1 MANVPRIRDV
11 WAQNLDQEMHNI
23 RSLVEQYP
31 YISMDT
37 EFPGVVARPIGTFKT
52 SSDYH
57 YQTMRCNVDLL
68 KIIQI
73 GITLSDADG
82 NMPEG
87 TCTWQF
93 NFHFSVNDDMYSAD
107 SIELL
112 QKAGLSVVSRW
123 HGWRKSY
130 TRPGNSDDMYS
141 ADSIELL
148 QKAGLDF
155 NRHEDGQYG
164 IKPNDFAE
172 LLITSGLVLFE
183 NVKWISFHRRESS
196 GYDFGY
202 LLRLLTNAPLPSV
215 EEDFFELVHIWFPNI
230 LDIKYITRS
239 IRATK
244 GGLQEIADELGV
256 GSLFPNILDIK
267 YITRSI
273 RATKGGLQ
281 EIADE
286 LGVGSSGDRQKY
298 EFNQQSLGQVQRVG
312 PLQQAG
318 SDALLTSMT
327 FFKMKEHYFPD
338 QFDESK
344 YSGQLYGLGPNY
356 NPLASSPSAPT
367 PAHVHHT
374 AVSHNMNISLPG
386 MSMQMNGMNSMGM
399 GQPFPTPGLY
409 PSPSVG
415 TPFGPSGP
423 TPPAHAG
430 GMGGM
435 GMGGVGMY
443 GMPGHNVR

>member
-1 MANVPRIRDV
+1 
-11 WAQNLDQEMHNI
+11 
-23 RSLVEQYP
+23 
-31 YISMDT
+31 
-37 EFPGVVARPIGTFKT
+37 
-52 SSDYH
+52 
-57 YQTMRCNVDLL
+57 MRCNVDLL

-73 GITLSDADG
+73 GITLSDANG
-82 NMPEG
+82 NMPDG

-107 SIELL
+107 SIE
-112 QKAGLSVVSRW
+112 
-123 HGWRKSY
+123 
-130 TRPGNSDDMYS
+130 N
-141 ADSIELL
+141 L

-155 NRHEDGQYG
+155 SRHEDPQYG

-172 LLITSGLVLFE
+172 LLITSGLVIFE
-183 NVKWISFHRRESS
+183 NVKWISFHRCV
-196 GYDFGY
+196 DQI
-202 LLRLLTNAPLPSV
+202 LLLMTG
-215 EEDFFELVHIWFPNI
+215 F
-230 LDIKYITRS
+230 ITRS

-256 GSLFPNILDIK
+256 
-267 YITRSI
+267 
-273 RATKGGLQ
+273 
-281 EIADE
+281 
-286 LGVGSSGDRQKY
+286 
-298 EFNQQSLGQVQRVG
+298 QRIG

-386 MSMQMNGMNSMGM
+386 MGMQMNGMNSMGM

-409 PSPSVG
+409 PTGSVG

-423 TPPAHAG
+423 TPPTHGG
-430 GMGGM
+430 GMSGM

>member
-1 MANVPRIRDV
+1 MATMPRIREV
-11 WAQNLDQEMHNI
+11 WATNLDQEMHAI

-73 GITLSDADG
+73 GLTLSDADG

-87 TCTWQF
+87 ICTWQF
-93 NFHFSVNDDMYSAD
+93 NFHFSVNEDMYSAD
-107 SIELL
+107 SIE
-112 QKAGLSVVSRW
+112 
-123 HGWRKSY
+123 
-130 TRPGNSDDMYS
+130 
-141 ADSIELL
+141 IL

-155 NRHEDGQYG
+155 SRHEDSQYG

-183 NVKWISFHRRESS
+183 NVKWISFHS

-202 LLRLLTNAPLPSV
+202 LLRLLTNAPLPPV
-215 EEDFFELVHIWFPNI
+215 EEDFFELVHMWFPHI

-244 GGLQEIADELGV
+244 GGLQELADELGV
-256 GSLFPNILDIK
+256 
-267 YITRSI
+267 
-273 RATKGGLQ
+273 
-281 EIADE
+281 
-286 LGVGSSGDRQKY
+286 
-298 EFNQQSLGQVQRVG
+298 QRIG

-338 QFDESK
+338 LFDESK

-386 MSMQMNGMNSMGM
+386 MTMQMNGMGSMAM

-409 PSPSVG
+409 PNPSVN

-423 TPPAHAG
+423 NGPSHTGA
-430 GMGGM
+430 MGGM
-435 GMGGVGMY
+435 GMGNVGMY

>member
-11 WAQNLDQEMHNI
+11 WAPNLDQEMHTI
-23 RSLVEQYP
+23 RSLVDQYP

-73 GITLSDADG
+73 GITLSDANG
-82 NMPEG
+82 NMPDG

-93 NFHFSVNDDMYSAD
+93 NFHFTD
-107 SIELL
+107 SIE
-112 QKAGLSVVSRW
+112 
-123 HGWRKSY
+123 
-130 TRPGNSDDMYS
+130 N
-141 ADSIELL
+141 L

-155 NRHEDGQYG
+155 SRHEDPQYG

-172 LLITSGLVLFE
+172 LLITSGLF
-183 NVKWISFHRRESS
+183 
-196 GYDFGY
+196 
-202 LLRLLTNAPLPSV
+202 
-215 EEDFFELVHIWFPNI
+215 
-230 LDIKYITRS
+230 ITRS

-256 GSLFPNILDIK
+256 
-267 YITRSI
+267 
-273 RATKGGLQ
+273 
-281 EIADE
+281 
-286 LGVGSSGDRQKY
+286 SS
-298 EFNQQSLGQVQRVG
+298 SAALTIG

-386 MSMQMNGMNSMGM
+386 MGMQMNGMNSMGM

-409 PSPSVG
+409 PTGSVG

-423 TPPAHAG
+423 TPPTHGG
-430 GMGGM
+430 GMSGM

>member
-1 MANVPRIRDV
+1 MATMPRIRDV
-11 WAQNLDQEMHNI
+11 WATNLEQEMHAI
-23 RSLVEQYP
+23 RSFVDQYP

-73 GITLSDADG
+73 GLTLSDADG

-87 TCTWQF
+87 ICTWQF
-93 NFHFSVNDDMYSAD
+93 NFQFSVNEDMYSAD
-107 SIELL
+107 SIESL
-112 QKAGLSVVSRW
+112 QKAGF
-123 HGWRKSY
+123 
-130 TRPGNSDDMYS
+130 
-141 ADSIELL
+141 
-148 QKAGLDF
+148 DF
-155 NRHEDGQYG
+155 SRHEDLQYG

-172 LLITSGLVLFE
+172 LLITSGLVLLDS
-183 NVKWISFHRRESS
+183 VKWISFHS

-215 EEDFFELVHIWFPNI
+215 EEDFFELVHMWFPHI

-244 GGLQEIADELGV
+244 GGLQELADELGV
-256 GSLFPNILDIK
+256 
-267 YITRSI
+267 
-273 RATKGGLQ
+273 
-281 EIADE
+281 
-286 LGVGSSGDRQKY
+286 
-298 EFNQQSLGQVQRVG
+298 QRIG

-327 FFKMKEHYFPD
+327 FFKMREQYFPD
-338 QFDESK
+338 NFDESK

-356 NPLASSPSAPT
+356 NPLVSSPSAPT

-374 AVSHNMNISLPG
+374 AVPHNMNITLPG
-386 MSMQMNGMNSMGM
+386 MNMQMNGMGSMAM

-409 PSPSVG
+409 PNPSVS

-423 TPPAHAG
+423 NGPSHTT
-430 GMGGM
+430 GMGAM
-435 GMGGVGMY
+435 GMGNVGMY

>member
-1 MANVPRIRDV
+1 
-11 WAQNLDQEMHNI
+11 MHTI
-23 RSLVEQYP
+23 RSLVDQYP

-73 GITLSDADG
+73 GITLSDANG
-82 NMPEG
+82 NMPDG

-107 SIELL
+107 SIE
-112 QKAGLSVVSRW
+112 
-123 HGWRKSY
+123 
-130 TRPGNSDDMYS
+130 N
-141 ADSIELL
+141 L

-155 NRHEDGQYG
+155 SRHEDPQYG

-172 LLITSGLVLFE
+172 LLITSGLVIFE
-183 NVKWISFHRRESS
+183 NVKWISFHRCV
-196 GYDFGY
+196 DQI
-202 LLRLLTNAPLPSV
+202 LLLMTGV
-215 EEDFFELVHIWFPNI
+215 C
-230 LDIKYITRS
+230 LDISFITRS

-256 GSLFPNILDIK
+256 
-267 YITRSI
+267 
-273 RATKGGLQ
+273 
-281 EIADE
+281 
-286 LGVGSSGDRQKY
+286 
-298 EFNQQSLGQVQRVG
+298 QRIG

-386 MSMQMNGMNSMGM
+386 MGMQMNGMNSMGM

-409 PSPSVG
+409 PTGS
-415 TPFGPSGP
+415 
-423 TPPAHAG
+423 
-430 GMGGM
+430 
-435 GMGGVGMY
+435 
-443 GMPGHNVR
+443 

>member
-11 WAQNLDQEMHNI
+11 WAPNLEQEMHNI

-87 TCTWQF
+87 TCAWQF
-93 NFHFSVNDDMYSAD
+93 NFHFSV
-107 SIELL
+107 
-112 QKAGLSVVSRW
+112 
-123 HGWRKSY
+123 
-130 TRPGNSDDMYS
+130 SDDMYS

-148 QKAGLDF
+148 QKSGLDF
-155 NRHEDGQYG
+155 NRHEDAQYG

-183 NVKWISFHRRESS
+183 DVKWISFHS

-230 LDIKYITRS
+230 LDIKASS
-239 IRATK
+239 ISRGVSVLPK
-244 GGLQEIADELGV
+244 GDFKKLQMN
-256 GSLFPNILDIK
+256 S
-267 YITRSI
+267 
-273 RATKGGLQ
+273 
-281 EIADE
+281 
-286 LGVGSSGDRQKY
+286 
-298 EFNQQSLGQVQRVG
+298 GQVQRVG

-409 PSPSVG
+409 PTSSVG

-423 TPPAHAG
+423 TPPAHG

>member
-1 MANVPRIRDV
+1 
-11 WAQNLDQEMHNI
+11 
-23 RSLVEQYP
+23 
-31 YISMDT
+31 
-37 EFPGVVARPIGTFKT
+37 
-52 SSDYH
+52 
-57 YQTMRCNVDLL
+57 MRCNVDLL

-73 GITLSDADG
+73 GITLSDANG
-82 NMPEG
+82 NMPDG

-107 SIELL
+107 SIE
-112 QKAGLSVVSRW
+112 
-123 HGWRKSY
+123 
-130 TRPGNSDDMYS
+130 N
-141 ADSIELL
+141 L

-155 NRHEDGQYG
+155 SRHEDPQYG

-172 LLITSGLVLFE
+172 LLITSGLVIFE
-183 NVKWISFHRRESS
+183 NVKWISFHS

-215 EEDFFELVHIWFPNI
+215 EEDFFELF
-230 LDIKYITRS
+230 ITRS

-256 GSLFPNILDIK
+256 
-267 YITRSI
+267 
-273 RATKGGLQ
+273 
-281 EIADE
+281 
-286 LGVGSSGDRQKY
+286 
-298 EFNQQSLGQVQRVG
+298 QRIG

-386 MSMQMNGMNSMGM
+386 MGMQMNGMNSMGM

-409 PSPSVG
+409 PTGSVG

-423 TPPAHAG
+423 TPPTHGG
-430 GMGGM
+430 GMSGM

>member
-1 MANVPRIRDV
+1 MANMPRIRDV
-11 WAQNLDQEMHNI
+11 WATNLDQEMQAI
-23 RSLVEQYP
+23 RSLVDQYP

-73 GITLSDADG
+73 GLTLSDADG

-87 TCTWQF
+87 ICTWQF
-93 NFHFSVNDDMYSAD
+93 NFQFSVN
-107 SIELL
+107 E
-112 QKAGLSVVSRW
+112 
-123 HGWRKSY
+123 
-130 TRPGNSDDMYS
+130 DMYS

-155 NRHEDGQYG
+155 SRHEDLQYG

-183 NVKWISFHRRESS
+183 DVKWISFHS

-202 LLRLLTNAPLPSV
+202 LLRLLTNAPLPTV
-215 EEDFFELVHIWFPNI
+215 EEDFFELVHMWFPQI

-244 GGLQEIADELGV
+244 GGLQELADELGV
-256 GSLFPNILDIK
+256 
-267 YITRSI
+267 
-273 RATKGGLQ
+273 
-281 EIADE
+281 
-286 LGVGSSGDRQKY
+286 
-298 EFNQQSLGQVQRVG
+298 QRIG
-312 PLQQAG
+312 PLQKAG

-327 FFKMKEHYFPD
+327 FFKMKEH
-338 QFDESK
+338 
-344 YSGQLYGLGPNY
+344 GQLYGLGPNY

-374 AVSHNMNISLPG
+374 AVSHNINISLPG
-386 MSMQMNGMNSMGM
+386 MNMQMNGMGSMAM
-399 GQPFPTPGLY
+399 GQPFPTPGIVTCL
-409 PSPSVG
+409 VD
-415 TPFGPSGP
+415 
-423 TPPAHAG
+423 
-430 GMGGM
+430 
-435 GMGGVGMY
+435 
-443 GMPGHNVR
+443 